1 MSQAE
6 VFRHQA
12 EQCAGRSPLYADLCR
27 RLASDARVPG
37 LVGELEWDA
46 PLRLLGGLHALVLTG
61 RASWDDLDAALEH
74 PELPELARRSIQ
86 TNEVRRSWLLLP
98 CFLELARRAGAE
110 TLDLI
115 ELGSS
120 AGFNLLW
127 DRYRYRY
134 EAGTWGPTG
143 APLELDGEER
153 RSVPAA
159 LLALA
164 PRVGRR
170 IGVDLAPVDVTGAEG
185 ALRLR
190 SFVWPGQAGR
200 MERLD
205 AALGA
210 VRAEPPELRRGDLV
224 ELLPRLL
231 AERRADALTIVFQT
245 AVLGYLSDEGWEE
258 ERSVLEASGQ
268 KGGLAAV
275 WTARPADEVHDY
287 WGLWAQTWP
296 GGAPELLAHA
306 DFHGAWL
313 EWLA

>member
-1 MSQAE
+1 M
-6 VFRHQA
+6 
-12 EQCAGRSPLYADLCR
+12 
-27 RLASDARVPG
+27 
-37 LVGELEWDA
+37 
-46 PLRLLGGLHALVLTG
+46 LTG
-61 RASWDDLDAALEH
+61 RASWDDLDAALDH

-98 CFLELARRAGAE
+98 CFLELARRVGAE

-134 EAGTWGPTG
+134 EAGTWGPTE
-143 APLELDGEER
+143 ALLELDGEER
-153 RSVPAA
+153 APVPAP
-159 LLALA
+159 LLELT

-170 IGVDLAPVDVTGAEG
+170 IGIDLAPVDVTGAEG

-190 SFVWPGQAGR
+190 SFVWPGQEGR
-200 MERLD
+200 LERLD
-205 AALGA
+205 AAIAA

-231 AERRADALTIVFQT
+231 GERRPDVLTIVFQT
-245 AVLGYLSDEGWEE
+245 AVLGYLSDDGWEVARAALE
-258 ERSVLEASGQ
+258 ESGRS
-268 KGGLAAV
+268 GGLAAV
-275 WTARPADEVHDY
+275 WTARPADGVHSY
-287 WGLWAQTWP
+287 WGLWAQMWP
-296 GGAPELLAHA
+296 GGEPELLAHA